1 MIIFIRFKLN
11 LFIKGSLLSVFTNSS
26 IQSTINQF
34 NGNKFLTLVG
44 FGIYSSPDTVYYYVM
59 DWEANK
65 VYILND
71 EWSFKI

>member
-1 MIIFIRFKLN
+1 M
-11 LFIKGSLLSVFTNSS
+11 SVFTNSS

-65 VYILND
+65 VYIYSSL
-71 EWSFKI
+71 FI